1 MQITLVGKRNDSLN
15 RARGVGIYA
24 SHLYEALVKNFSS
37 DEYHVK
43 YEAPYRV
50 TSDLVHYPFF
60 DPFFL
65 TLPSRPKLKT
75 VVTVHDLIPI
85 LFSEHFLVGV
95 RGKLKWKMQLAR
107 LKRVNAVITDSTCSK
122 EDIIRLTGI
131 DESKIF
137 VVPLAPTQ
145 TRVTVTIS
153 EKVRAQYQLPRKYL
167 LYVGDINWNKNV
179 IGLINAFN
187 KLEKKGLGLV
197 LVGKALAG
205 PDIPE
210 KRAIM
215 QAIQDSPKKDQ
226 IKLLGFVPSHHLPMI
241 YKLATLY
248 VQPSWYEGFGL
259 PILEAMTQGCPVVS
273 SSEGS
278 LREVGGD
285 AVVYFDPH
293 KGVAMK
299 NTIHQTLSDLK
310 LRKSMQLAG
319 YKWFK
324 NFSWDKV
331 GRDTHLIYEK
341 VISQQLN

>member
-65 TLPSRPKLKT
+65 TLPIRPKLKT

-259 PILEAMTQGCPVVS
+259 PILEALSKGTPVIS
-273 SSEGS
+273 SNQGS
-278 LREVGGD
+278 LPEVGG
-285 AVVYFDPH
+285 AHVHYFDPH
-293 KGVAMK
+293 
-299 NTIHQTLSDLK
+299 HQTEFVTLLK
-310 LRKSMQLAG
+310 SLLRSASRRTAYLQSGQAWAK
-319 YKWFK
+319 
-324 NFSWDKV
+324 
-331 GRDTHLIYEK
+331 
-341 VISQQLN
+341 